1 MTDTPHQPL
10 FSNYV
15 LSSWKTGP
23 ERRLGAPTLNPTDR
37 EGAGSSVGRCLFVL
51 ASLRAGRYVFSLSK
65 NLLGKPAQTGQQ
77 IEIERTPARRDN
89 SSVPTDGMEADR
101 PGVLPNSSID
111 NDPASSSSV
120 VMDDDSNDDE
130 WVGVDRAN
138 ITVTDMT
145 KPRRWGRGLKG
156 NRRARHRNK
165 KNQ

>member
-1 MTDTPHQPL
+1 MFELKFKFATTKP
-10 FSNYV
+10 
-15 LSSWKTGP
+15 G
-23 ERRLGAPTLNPTDR
+23 GATDR
-37 EGAGSSVGRCLFVL
+37 KDTA
-51 ASLRAGRYVFSLSK
+51 
-65 NLLGKPAQTGQQ
+65 
-77 IEIERTPARRDN
+77 RDN